1 MKKLTTLFMM
11 CVILIAALG
20 GCSNNQKD
28 DASQEIATTAP
39 TLGADDTQEAAE
51 PTVTAAADTGI
62 TYPYVYQDAAG
73 REVTI
78 SQEPVKVVTDYLPLW
93 ETLVMLDVM
102 PIAAT
107 GATNY
112 IATWDAFEGYDVT
125 SVEEL
130 GESEVNL
137 EKLVELQPDIIL
149 HQTYDLNNLEID
161 NLEKVAP
168 VAVFGN
174 DTKMDWRLSL
184 REVAK
189 VVNKEAKAEEVISEL
204 DDKLA
209 QAREELVQ
217 KYEGQTIIQF
227 SLMGEDRYFCAYR
240 PDLYDDETG
249 LGLNL
254 PEGYTTSQT
263 YEQISMESIV
273 AMNPDYIFI
282 NIFDGDEALYENLQ
296 NNTVWNSLKAVK
308 EEHVYIL
315 DGSGHACS
323 PLATLYTINFI
334 TDALISQ

>member
-1 MKKLTTLFMM
+1 MKKLTALFMM